1 MSNEHETAYSADPDV
16 GSELGTVEYPQ
27 VKSAASKTD
36 FLDMFN
42 RHFDRV
48 YSYVNRRVQHEP
60 VCERVVREVLVTHLH
75 LLVYGEDEKQVA
87 YELKVAS
94 DRLIRDEVARALAVR
109 DGD

>member
-75 LLVYGEDEKQVA
+75 LLVYDGNEGQVA
-87 YELKVAS
+87 RELKAAS
-94 DRLIRDEVARALAVR
+94 DRLIRDELGSPLAMPE
-109 DGD
+109 GE